1 MKKLFIFITLF
12 ALLCGAALCEE
23 EVEELPEFELDSAEV
38 EVEEKQFVFCD
49 DFEMCNEFGESKIIL
64 GVGETYTPTLYTDA
78 PYWSIEF
85 SSKNK
90 KIASVD
96 SDGTIRAIKKG
107 NTKIYADTVFG
118 PKASVKVEVKSKPT
132 KITLPKSINIHVGET
147 LPVKVKLS
155 ANAASHIYWETGS
168 KKIATAADNLVYGHR
183 AGSTYITGTTYNGK
197 SALCYVNVY
206 KWPTRIYLSDITLKR
221 GKSMTVE
228 PIFKSNEWDNY
239 KVYSSNKKIV
249 SVSKNKITAKKKG
262 YATIYVCTTNGVET
276 EATVYVY

>member
-1 MKKLFIFITLF
+1 MKKLLIFITLF

-23 EVEELPEFELDSAEV
+23 EVEELPEFELENV
-38 EVEEKQFVFCD
+38 EVEEKQFIFYGDSEVCS
-49 DFEMCNEFGESKIIL
+49 EFAESKIVL

-78 PYWSIEF
+78 PFWAIEF

-96 SDGTIRAIKKG
+96 EDGTIHANKKG
-107 NTKIYADTVFG
+107 STKIYADSIVFG
-118 PKASVKVEVKSKPT
+118 PKASVKVEVKKKPT

-147 LPVKVKLS
+147 LPIKVELS
-155 ANAASHIYWETGS
+155 SGAASHIYWQTGS
-168 KKIATAADNLVYGHR
+168 KTIATVADNLVYGHR
-183 AGSTYITGTTYNGK
+183 AGSTYVTGTTYNGK

-206 KWPTRIYLSDITLKR
+206 KWPTRIYLDDIILKR
-221 GKSMTVE
+221 GKSMTIK
-228 PIFKSNEWDNY
+228 PIFKPNEWDNY

-262 YATIYVCTTNGVET
+262 YATIYVYTTNGIET